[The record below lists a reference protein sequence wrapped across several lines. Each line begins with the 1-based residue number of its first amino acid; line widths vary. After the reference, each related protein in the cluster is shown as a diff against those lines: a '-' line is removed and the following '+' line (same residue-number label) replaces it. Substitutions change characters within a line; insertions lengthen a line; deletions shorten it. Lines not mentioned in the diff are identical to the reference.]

1 MQLNNVEYVL
11 RKETVRDRKWQG
23 ILDRVEDGEN
33 EHNFIRTCVPLIEH
47 PDETENCF

>member
-1 MQLNNVEYVL
+1 MCLE
-11 RKETVRDRKWQG
+11 RKQPVTGSGKG